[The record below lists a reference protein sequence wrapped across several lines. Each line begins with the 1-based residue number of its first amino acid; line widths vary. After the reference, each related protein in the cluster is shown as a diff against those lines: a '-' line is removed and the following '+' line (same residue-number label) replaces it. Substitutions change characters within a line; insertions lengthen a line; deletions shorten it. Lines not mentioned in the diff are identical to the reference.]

1 MASPSPQ
8 LEAALAQFAGQQGVT
23 QDQVAQLRN
32 AISADA
38 VLLAQ
43 FDQQAQAGSLRGFAL
58 QSAGSSAPNLA
69 GTYDIQSGMVT
80 LPAASLP
87 PLERLQAVT

>member
-1 MASPSPQ
+1 MAGPNPQ

-32 AISADA
+32 AISVDA
-38 VLLAQ
+38 ALLAQ
-43 FDQQAQAGSLRGFAL
+43 FDQQAQAGTLRGFAL
-58 QSAGSSAPNLA
+58 QQAGSSAPNLV
-69 GTYDIQSGMVT
+69 GTYDMQSAVVT

-87 PLERLQAVT
+87 PRWNDCDQ